1 MCHLTDYFKEEAIV
15 MAWEFLTKTL
25 NLPTNRL
32 MFTYLEGDEETAA
45 LWQKVITIITEHW
58 G

>member
-45 LWQKVITIITEHW
+45 LWQKVITIITEYW

>member
-45 LWQKVITIITEHW
+45 LWQKVITKITEYW